1 MTRQLILGAVFR
13 ALGAFP
19 SGWRYPGA
27 HNDPLRDPAVLR
39 RTARAAEAAKFDY
52 LFFGEWLATG
62 PDLEFRD
69 PDLLAR
75 MDPLSAISYLAGVTR
90 RIGLIATANTGYYD
104 LFTLARQTASI
115 DRLSGGRAGINLV
128 TGADPRAAANHGRD
142 PLGGAEP
149 RYDEADEYVRA
160 LRMLWD
166 SWEDDAFLRDRAPG
180 RLIDPERLHRTDA
193 VGAHVRVAGPLTAP
207 RPVQGHLPIVH
218 AGGSARARRLAGELA
233 DVSIV
238 AVASIADAQ
247 SVRAETSARAAA
259 AGRTDGGPRIVT
271 PILPVVAGTTEEAQA
286 VYDTLLGLV
295 PLAGDRAAQA
305 AGIQSVD
312 FPGNRTIRALS
323 GIVGVPLGTP
333 ELDAEVPLRVARR
346 FSEGGQ
352 RLLEAVQTR
361 TGRRIGGEH
370 PVTYRRLLAAHAAP
384 AGAVV
389 GSGSEVAD
397 QLEAWFG
404 SGAVDGFNILPPFLP
419 AQFDAFTALVVPEL
433 QRRGIARTEYEGTTL
448 RDHLGLPRPANLHV
462 ADAGRA
468 RAQGISA

>member
-166 SWEDDAFLRDRAPG
+166 SWEDDAFLRDRASG
-180 RLIDPERLHRTDA
+180 RLIDPERLLRRTYTI
-193 VGAHVRVAGPLTAP
+193 R
-207 RPVQGHLPIVH
+207 
-218 AGGSARARRLAGELA
+218 
-233 DVSIV
+233 DV
-238 AVASIADAQ
+238 DP
-247 SVRAETSARAAA
+247 A
-259 AGRTDGGPRIVT
+259 AGRLSIDF
-271 PILPVVAGTTEEAQA
+271 VVHGEESPGSRFA
-286 VYDTLLGLV
+286 VRAR
-295 PLAGDRAAQA
+295 PGDRLRERIAALLTM
-305 AGIQSVD
+305 QS
-312 FPGNRTIRALS
+312 
-323 GIVGVPLGTP
+323 
-333 ELDAEVPLRVARR
+333 
-346 FSEGGQ
+346 
-352 RLLEAVQTR
+352 
-361 TGRRIGGEH
+361 
-370 PVTYRRLLAAHAAP
+370 
-384 AGAVV
+384 
-389 GSGSEVAD
+389 
-397 QLEAWFG
+397 
-404 SGAVDGFNILPPFLP
+404 
-419 AQFDAFTALVVPEL
+419 
-433 QRRGIARTEYEGTTL
+433 
-448 RDHLGLPRPANLHV
+448 
-462 ADAGRA
+462 RA
-468 RAQGISA
+468 RALHQFMTLLVGEAEVEGIALEGADSPLVQ

>member
-19 SGWRYPGA
+19 SGWRHPGA
-27 HNDPLRDPAVLR
+27 HNDPLRDPVVLR
-39 RTARAAEAAKFDY
+39 RTARTAEAAKLDY

-62 PDLEFRD
+62 ADLEFRD

-75 MDPLSAISYLAGVTR
+75 MDPLSAIAYLAGVTK

-115 DRLSGGRAGINLV
+115 DRLSAGRAGINLV

-142 PLGGAEP
+142 ALGGAEP

-160 LRMLWD
+160 LRLLWD
-166 SWEDDAFLRDRAPG
+166 SWEDDAFVRDRASG
-180 RLIDPERLHRTDA
+180 RLIDPARLHRTDA
-193 VGAHVRVAGPLTAP
+193 AGAHVSVSGPLTAP

-218 AGGSARARRLAGELA
+218 AGGSSRARRLAGELA

-238 AVASIADAQ
+238 AVASIDDAVI
-247 SVRAETSARAAA
+247 VRAETSARAAA

-271 PILPVVAGTTEEAQA
+271 PVLPVVAETTEEARSI
-286 VYDTLLGLV
+286 YDELLRLV
-295 PLAGDRAAQA
+295 PLADDPAAQ
-305 AGIQSVD
+305 SPD

-333 ELDAEVPLRVARR
+333 PLDAEVPLRVSRR

-352 RLLEAVQTR
+352 RLLEGVQTR
-361 TGRRIGGEH
+361 TGRRVGGEH
-370 PVTYRRLLAAHAAP
+370 PVTYRQLLAAHVVPAA
-384 AGAVV
+384 AVV
-389 GSGSEVAD
+389 GSGTEVAD
-397 QLEAWFG
+397 HLEAWFT
-404 SGAVDGFNILPPFLP
+404 SGAVDGFNVLAPFLSG
-419 AQFDAFTALVVPEL
+419 QFDAFTALVVPDL
-433 QRRGIARTEYEGTTL
+433 QRRGLFRTEYDGSTL
-448 RDHLGLPRPANLHV
+448 RDHLGLPRPDNLHV
-462 ADAGRA
+462 EKASRRTA
-468 RAQGISA
+468 